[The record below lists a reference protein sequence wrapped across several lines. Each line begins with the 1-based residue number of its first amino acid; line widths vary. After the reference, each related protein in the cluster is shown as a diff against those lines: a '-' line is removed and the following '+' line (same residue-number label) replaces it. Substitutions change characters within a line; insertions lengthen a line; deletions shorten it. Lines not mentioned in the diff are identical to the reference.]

1 MIDCEEFRKAV
12 GASPSEETEALARH
26 EAECA
31 DCRAWRGEL
40 KSLDETLARALA
52 VPVPEPAMPA
62 LDDADGERIVEMRRR
77 PSVPAWFGIA
87 AGIALAAYVGLFALS
102 RSGPERSL
110 AEQVIAHMDH
120 EAASRVVTDVAV
132 PERTLNAVVSNRVAR
147 MGPGIGLVTYARS
160 CVINGKTIPHL
171 VVQGENGP
179 ITLLLMPDEPVDS
192 AVPLEGES
200 ITGIILPVG
209 DGSVAIVGERDQDI
223 RAIGNRVVDS
233 VKWKT

>member
-1 MIDCEEFRKAV
+1 M
-12 GASPSEETEALARH
+12 GASPSDEAQELVRH
-26 EAECA
+26 EAACA
-31 DCRAWRGEL
+31 DCRAWRDEL
-40 KSLDETLARALA
+40 KSLDETLVRALA
-52 VPVPEPAMPA
+52 VPVPELAMPA
-62 LDDADGERIVEMRRR
+62 LDDGATGADRVAARPRRR

-87 AGIALAAYVGLFALS
+87 AGIALLAYVGLFALS
-102 RSGPERSL
+102 GGGPERTL

-132 PERTLNAVVSNRVAR
+132 PERTLDAVVSSHVAR

-192 AVPLEGES
+192 AIPLEGES
-200 ITGIILPVG
+200 ITGVLLPVG
-209 DGSVAIVGERDQDI
+209 DGSIAIVGEREQDV
-223 RAIGNRVVDS
+223 RATANRVVDS